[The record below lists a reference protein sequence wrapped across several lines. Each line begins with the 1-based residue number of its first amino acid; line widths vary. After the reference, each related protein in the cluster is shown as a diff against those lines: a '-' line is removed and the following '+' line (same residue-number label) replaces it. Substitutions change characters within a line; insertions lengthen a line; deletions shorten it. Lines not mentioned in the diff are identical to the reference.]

1 MELYLK
7 LIDVIVPV
15 FFVIGIGYYLG
26 KKNPDINTDFI
37 TTFAGNVG
45 TPAMIFYTITT
56 TGVTLSV
63 FTEYFIYALIII
75 GGFSLVGILFLL
87 LLKKDFISELPP
99 LILPNTGNM
108 GIPICLFA
116 YGTAGL
122 GVASAIAS
130 VIILLH
136 FTLGVLLAKKSFSL
150 EILIKNMPIY
160 AIIVSVIFLYFE
172 WDVPG
177 YLENTT
183 FLLTYAT
190 IFLVLMSL
198 GIALSRLKVVSWT
211 HASILGAVRVILGPL
226 IGFGLIKYLNLD
238 GFAAGVLLI
247 QSCMPSA
254 VLTYLV
260 GSMYSEK
267 KVVDSVASVIV
278 TSTIMSFI
286 TCLLYTSPSPRD
298 GLLSRMPSSA

>member
-7 LIDVIVPV
+7 LIDVLFPV

-26 KKNPDINTDFI
+26 KKNPEINTDFI

-63 FTEYFIYALIII
+63 FTEYFIYALVII

-136 FTLGVLLAKKSFSL
+136 FTVGVLLAKKSFSL
-150 EILIKNMPIY
+150 KILVSNVPIY
-160 AIIVSVIFLYFE
+160 GIIASVIFLYFE
-172 WDVPG
+172 WEVPG
-177 YLENTT
+177 FIENTT
-183 FLLTYAT
+183 FLLTYTT

-198 GIALSRLKVVSWT
+198 GIALSRFQVISWS
-211 HASILGAVRVILGPL
+211 HASILGGVRVVIGPL
-226 IGFGLIKYLNLD
+226 IGLSLIKYLDLD

-247 QSCMPSA
+247 QSSMPSA

-278 TSTIMSFI
+278 TSTAMSLI
-286 TCLLYTSPSPRD
+286 TIPLVVFYSLKYYQ
-298 GLLSRMPSSA
+298 

>member
-26 KKNPDINTDFI
+26 KKNPEINTDFI

-63 FTEYFIYALIII
+63 FTEYFIYALVII
-75 GGFSLVGILFLL
+75 GGFSFVGILFLL

-130 VIILLH
+130 VVILLH

-160 AIIVSVIFLYFE
+160 GIIVSVIFLYFE

-211 HASILGAVRVILGPL
+211 HASILGAVRVVVGPL
-226 IGFGLIKYLNLD
+226 IGFGLIKFLNLD

-278 TSTIMSFI
+278 TSTIMSFVTI
-286 TCLLYTSPSPRD
+286 PIVVYYSLKYFQ
-298 GLLSRMPSSA
+298 

>member
-26 KKNPDINTDFI
+26 KKNPEINTDFI

-63 FTEYFIYALIII
+63 FSEYFIYALVII

-211 HASILGAVRVILGPL
+211 HASILGAVRVIIGPL
-226 IGFGLIKYLNLD
+226 IGFSLIKFLNLN

-286 TCLLYTSPSPRD
+286 TIPIVVYYSIKYFQ
-298 GLLSRMPSSA
+298 

>member
-1 MELYLK
+1 M
-7 LIDVIVPV
+7 
-15 FFVIGIGYYLG
+15 F
-26 KKNPDINTDFI
+26 
-37 TTFAGNVG
+37 
-45 TPAMIFYTITT
+45 
-56 TGVTLSV
+56 
-63 FTEYFIYALIII
+63 
-75 GGFSLVGILFLL
+75 
-87 LLKKDFISELPP
+87 KKDIISELPP

-136 FTLGVLLAKKSFSL
+136 FTLGVLLAKKSFSFN
-150 EILIKNMPIY
+150 ILVKNMPIY
-160 AIIVSVIFLYFE
+160 AIIASILFLYFN

-198 GIALSRLKVVSWT
+198 GIALTKLKVVSWS
-211 HASILGAVRVILGPL
+211 HASVLGAVRVIIGPL
-226 IGFGLIKYLNLD
+226 IGFSLINYLNLT

-247 QSCMPSA
+247 QSSMPSA

-260 GSMYSEK
+260 GSMYSSK
-267 KVVDSVASVIV
+267 KVVDNVASVIV
-278 TSTIMSFI
+278 TSTLMSFI
-286 TCLLYTSPSPRD
+286 TVPIVVFFSLKYFQ
-298 GLLSRMPSSA
+298 

>member
-7 LIDVIVPV
+7 LIDVLFPV

-26 KKNPDINTDFI
+26 KKNPEINTDFI

-63 FTEYFIYALIII
+63 FTEYFIYALVII
-75 GGFSLVGILFLL
+75 GGFSIVGVLFLL

-130 VIILLH
+130 VVILLH

-160 AIIVSVIFLYFE
+160 GIIVSVIFLYFE

-211 HASILGAVRVILGPL
+211 HASILVAVRVIVGPL
-226 IGFGLIKYLNLD
+226 IGFGLIKFLNLD

-278 TSTIMSFI
+278 TSTIMSFVTI
-286 TCLLYTSPSPRD
+286 PIVVYYSLKYFQ
-298 GLLSRMPSSA
+298 

>member
-7 LIDVIVPV
+7 LIDVIAPV

-26 KKNPDINTDFI
+26 KKNPEINTDFI

-75 GGFSLVGILFLL
+75 GGFSIVGIIFLL
-87 LLKKDFISELPP
+87 LLQKDFISELPP

-136 FTLGVLLAKKSFSL
+136 FTLGVLLAKKSFSF

-160 AIIVSVIFLYFE
+160 GIIVSVIFLYFE

-198 GIALSRLKVVSWT
+198 GIALSRLKVLSWT
-211 HASILGAVRVILGPL
+211 HASILGAVRVIIGPL
-226 IGFGLIKYLNLD
+226 IGFGLIKFLNLN

-278 TSTIMSFI
+278 TSTIMSFVTI
-286 TCLLYTSPSPRD
+286 PIVVFYSIKYFQ
-298 GLLSRMPSSA
+298 

>member
-7 LIDVIVPV
+7 LIDVLFPV
-15 FFVIGIGYYLG
+15 FFVIGVGYYLG
-26 KKNPDINTDFI
+26 KKDPNFDTTFI
-37 TTFAGNVG
+37 TNFAGNIG

-56 TGVTLSV
+56 TGITLDI
-63 FTEYFIYALIII
+63 FIEYFIYALIVI
-75 GGFSLVGILFLL
+75 GGFSLVGLFFLFI
-87 LLKKDFISELPP
+87 LKKDVISELPP

-108 GIPICLFA
+108 GVPICLFA
-116 YGTAGL
+116 YGTVGL

-150 EILIKNMPIY
+150 EILIKNVPIY
-160 AIIVSVIFLYFE
+160 AILASVIFLYFR

-177 YLENTT
+177 YIENTT
-183 FLLTYAT
+183 FLLTYTT

-198 GIALSRLKVVSWT
+198 GIALSRFQVVSWT
-211 HASILGAVRVILGPL
+211 KASILGAVRVIIGPI
-226 IGFGLIKYLNLD
+226 IGFSLIKYLDLD

-247 QSCMPSA
+247 QSSMPSA

-260 GSMYSEK
+260 GSMYSDR

-278 TSTIMSFI
+278 TSTVMSLVTVPIVVYYSLKYFQ
-286 TCLLYTSPSPRD
+286 
-298 GLLSRMPSSA
+298 

>member
-7 LIDVIVPV
+7 LIDVIAPV

-26 KKNPDINTDFI
+26 KKNPEINTDFI

-63 FTEYFIYALIII
+63 FTEYFIYSLIVI
-75 GGFSLVGILFLL
+75 GGFSIVGIIFLL

-136 FTLGVLLAKKSFSL
+136 FTLGVLLAKKSFSF

-160 AIIVSVIFLYFE
+160 GIIVSVIFLYFE

-211 HASILGAVRVILGPL
+211 HASILGAVRVIIGPL
-226 IGFGLIKYLNLD
+226 IGFGLIKFLNLN

-260 GSMYSEK
+260 GSMYSER

-278 TSTIMSFI
+278 TSTVMSFI
-286 TCLLYTSPSPRD
+286 TIPIVVYFSLKYF
-298 GLLSRMPSSA
+298 

>member
-7 LIDVIVPV
+7 LIDVLFPV

-26 KKNPDINTDFI
+26 KKTPNINTDSI
-37 TTFAGNVG
+37 TNFAGNVG
-45 TPAMIFYTITT
+45 TPGMIFYTITT
-56 TGVTLSV
+56 TGVTLNI

-75 GGFSLVGILFLL
+75 TGFSIVGFLFLL
-87 LLKKDFISELPP
+87 LLKRDYISELPP

-116 YGTAGL
+116 YGTAGV

-130 VIILLH
+130 VVILLH
-136 FTLGVLLAKKSFSL
+136 FTIGVLLAKKSFSIK
-150 EILIKNMPIY
+150 ILIKNMPVY
-160 AIIVSVIFLYFE
+160 AILLSVMFLYFKWE
-172 WDVPG
+172 VPG
-177 YLENTT
+177 FIENTT

-198 GIALSRLKVVSWT
+198 GIALSRLKVKSWT
-211 HASILGAVRVILGPL
+211 HASILGAVRVIVGPI
-226 IGFGLIKYLNLD
+226 IGFLLIKLLNLN

-260 GSMYSEK
+260 GSMYSSK

-278 TSTIMSFI
+278 ASTLMSFI
-286 TCLLYTSPSPRD
+286 TIPIVVFISLKYFV
-298 GLLSRMPSSA
+298 

>member
-15 FFVIGIGYYLG
+15 FFVIGVGYYLG
-26 KKNPDINTDFI
+26 KKNPEISTDFI

-116 YGTAGL
+116 YGTEGL
-122 GVASAIAS
+122 GIASAIAS
-130 VIILLH
+130 LIILLH

-150 EILIKNMPIY
+150 KILITNMPIY
-160 AIIVSVIFLYFE
+160 GIIAAIIVLYFDWE
-172 WDVPG
+172 VPG
-177 YLENTT
+177 FVENTT

-198 GIALSRLKVVSWT
+198 GIALTKLKVVSWLN
-211 HASILGAVRVILGPL
+211 ASFLSGIRIIIGPI
-226 IGFGLIKYLNLD
+226 IGLGLIKYLNLT
-238 GFAAGVLLI
+238 GLAAGVLLI
-247 QSCMPSA
+247 QSAMPSA
-254 VLTYLV
+254 ILTYLV

-267 KVVDSVASVIV
+267 RVVDSIASVIV
-278 TSTIMSFI
+278 ISTLMSFI
-286 TCLLYTSPSPRD
+286 TIPIVVFISLKYFQ
-298 GLLSRMPSSA
+298 

>member
-7 LIDVIVPV
+7 LIDVIAPV

-26 KKNPDINTDFI
+26 RKNPEINTDFI

-75 GGFSLVGILFLL
+75 GGFSLVGIVFLL
-87 LLKKDFISELPP
+87 LLKKDFVSELPP

-136 FTLGVLLAKKSFSL
+136 FTIGVLLAKKSFSF
-150 EILIKNMPIY
+150 EILVKNMPIY
-160 AIIVSVIFLYFE
+160 GIIVSVIFLYFE

-211 HASILGAVRVILGPL
+211 HASILGAVRVIIGPL
-226 IGFGLIKYLNLD
+226 IGFGLIKFLNLN

-260 GSMYSEK
+260 GSMYSER

-278 TSTIMSFI
+278 TSTVMSFI
-286 TCLLYTSPSPRD
+286 TIPFVVYFSLKYFQ
-298 GLLSRMPSSA
+298 

>member
-7 LIDVIVPV
+7 LIDVLFPV

-26 KKNPDINTDFI
+26 KKNPNINTNFI

-56 TGVTLSV
+56 TGVTLNV

-87 LLKKDFISELPP
+87 ILKKDFISELPP

-116 YGTAGL
+116 YGAAGL

-130 VIILLH
+130 VVILLH

-160 AIIVSVIFLYFE
+160 GIIVSVIFLYFE

-211 HASILGAVRVILGPL
+211 HASILGAVRVIIGPI
-226 IGFGLIKYLNLD
+226 IGFGLIKFFNLN

-286 TCLLYTSPSPRD
+286 TIPIVVYYSIKYFQ
-298 GLLSRMPSSA
+298 

>member
-7 LIDVIVPV
+7 LIDVLFPV
-15 FFVIGIGYYLG
+15 FFVIGVGYYLG
-26 KKNPDINTDFI
+26 KKDPNFDTKFI
-37 TTFAGNVG
+37 TTFAGNIG

-56 TGVTLSV
+56 TGITLDI
-63 FTEYFIYALIII
+63 FIEYFIYALIMI
-75 GGFSLVGILFLL
+75 GGFSLAGLLFLFI
-87 LLKKDFISELPP
+87 LKKDIISELPP

-108 GIPICLFA
+108 GVPICLFA

-136 FTLGVLLAKKSFSL
+136 FTLNVLLAKKSFSF
-150 EILIKNMPIY
+150 EILIKNVPIY
-160 AIIVSVIFLYFE
+160 AILASIAFLYFK

-177 YLENTT
+177 YIENTT
-183 FLLTYAT
+183 FLLTYTT

-211 HASILGAVRVILGPL
+211 HASILGAVRVIIGPI
-226 IGFGLIKYLNLD
+226 IGFGLIKFLNLN
-238 GFAAGVLLI
+238 GFFAGVLLI
-247 QSCMPSA
+247 QSAMPSA

-260 GSMYSEK
+260 GSMYSER
-267 KVVDSVASVIV
+267 KVVDNIASVIV
-278 TSTIMSFI
+278 SSTLMSFI
-286 TCLLYTSPSPRD
+286 TIPIVVFYSLKFF
-298 GLLSRMPSSA
+298 

>member
-7 LIDVIVPV
+7 LFDVLFPV
-15 FFVIGIGYYLG
+15 FFIIGVGYYLG
-26 KKNPDINTDFI
+26 VKDPKFDTKFI
-37 TTFAGNVG
+37 TNFAGNIG

-56 TGVTLSV
+56 TGVTLAV
-63 FTEYFIYALIII
+63 LIEYFIYALVII
-75 GGFSLVGILFLL
+75 GGFSIVGLLFLFAF
-87 LLKKDFISELPP
+87 KKDVISELPP

-108 GIPICLFA
+108 GVPICLFA

-136 FTLGVLLAKKSFSL
+136 FTVGVLLAKKSFSL
-150 EILIKNMPIY
+150 EILIKNVPIY
-160 AIIVSVIFLYFE
+160 GIIVSIIFLYFE

-177 YLENTT
+177 FLENTT
-183 FLLTYAT
+183 FLLTYTT

-198 GIALSRLKVVSWT
+198 GVALSRFKVISWT
-211 HASILGAVRVILGPL
+211 QASILGAVRVVIGPI
-226 IGFGLIKYLNLD
+226 IGFTLIRYLDLT

-247 QSCMPSA
+247 QSSMPSA

-260 GSMYSEK
+260 GSMYSERR
-267 KVVDSVASVIV
+267 VVDSVASVIV
-278 TSTIMSFI
+278 TSTIMSLI
-286 TCLLYTSPSPRD
+286 TVPIVVFYSLKFFQ
-298 GLLSRMPSSA
+298 